1 MRVKHKA
8 HFINNNILASRYVA
22 DMNTFGFVLNERG
35 RHQFRL
41 KLIRFWLY
49 IYSLN
54 ALNRLFL
61 NEIIKCDLA
70 YGFFFPLKTQFYKS
84 V

>member
-8 HFINNNILASRYVA
+8 YFINNNILASRYIA
-22 DMNTFGFVLNERG
+22 NMKTFGFVPNERG
-35 RHQFRL
+35 RHQFHL

-54 ALNRLFL
+54 ALNRLNFR
-61 NEIIKCDLA
+61 
-70 YGFFFPLKTQFYKS
+70 GFVEERRAL
-84 V
+84 

>member
-8 HFINNNILASRYVA
+8 YFINNNILASRYVA

-35 RHQFRL
+35 RHQFHL
-41 KLIRFWLY
+41 KLMRFWLY
-49 IYSLN
+49 IYLYSLN

-61 NEIIKCDLA
+61 NVIIKCDLA
-70 YGFFFPLKTQFYKS
+70 YVFFFL
-84 V
+84 

>member
-8 HFINNNILASRYVA
+8 YFINNNILASRYVA

-35 RHQFRL
+35 RHQFHL

-49 IYSLN
+49 IY
-54 ALNRLFL
+54 ALNRLNFR
-61 NEIIKCDLA
+61 
-70 YGFFFPLKTQFYKS
+70 GFVVERREL
-84 V
+84 